1 MALMEKA
8 AGARDVRI
16 DSVKG
21 GLMILVIFGHLLELF
36 MASSPLYLAIYSSIY
51 VFHMPLFVIT
61 AGMFSKAWLG
71 PGDYRSIV
79 SRLLIPLAVCQIVYL
94 VWAAARSKLFA
105 ASFLQPHWILWF
117 LLSMILWKLIL
128 PLIVR
133 VRYGMAW
140 TVLLALLAGYDPEIG
155 YAFSL
160 SRTIYFFP
168 FFLLGFQ
175 YRDRILAS
183 MASHRWA
190 KACLFLLISL
200 AVGWW
205 SFHGLGYRALYGSQG
220 YDAAPVLVEAPLAGR
235 ALILA
240 ISGFAA
246 LAAFSLMSVRW
257 GLLAYLGQRSLAIL
271 VLHGLFVMALA
282 KLHLHPTPAL
292 LPGLLLLSVLIAAL
306 TAYCD
311 PFLTRLYKKTTD
323 IFLRPADAIRS

>member
-1 MALMEKA
+1 MERA

-61 AGMFSKAWLG
+61 AGMFSKAWLE
-71 PGDYRSIV
+71 PRDYRSIV
-79 SRLLIPLAVCQIVYL
+79 SRLLIPLAVCQIMYL
-94 VWAAARSKLFA
+94 LWAAARSKLLA

-128 PLIVR
+128 PLIVKG
-133 VRYGMAW
+133 RYGIAL
-140 TVLLALLAGYDPEIG
+140 TVLLALLAGYEPEIG
-155 YAFSL
+155 YAFGL

-175 YRDRILAS
+175 YRDRILVS

-190 KACLFLLISL
+190 KGCLLLLILL
-200 AVGWW
+200 AIGWW
-205 SFHGLGYRALYGSQG
+205 SFHGLAFRALYGSLG
-220 YDAAPVLVEAPLAGR
+220 YDAAPVLGEAPLAGR
-235 ALILA
+235 ALMLA

-246 LAAFSLMSVRW
+246 LAAVSLLSVRW
-257 GLLAYLGQRSLAIL
+257 RLLAYLGQRSLAIF
-271 VLHGLFVMALA
+271 VLHGLLVMAIG
-282 KLHLHPTPAL
+282 KLHLHPMPVL
-292 LPGLLLLSVLIAAL
+292 LPGLLLLSVLIAML
-306 TAYCD
+306 TAFFD
-311 PFLTRLYKKTTD
+311 PLLTRFYENSTGIL
-323 IFLRPADAIRS
+323 LRPLETTRP